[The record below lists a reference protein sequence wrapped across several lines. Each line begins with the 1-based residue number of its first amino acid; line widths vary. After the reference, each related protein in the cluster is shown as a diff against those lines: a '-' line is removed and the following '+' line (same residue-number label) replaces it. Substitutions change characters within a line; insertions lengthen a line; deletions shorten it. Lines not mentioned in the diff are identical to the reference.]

1 MRFKRSIQNDMA
13 SQMDA
18 QFGAPRNKGAEAI
31 NQLVAKSLFSN
42 PRARSRMESLG
53 YALDQN
59 TGMLVRPNSMANK
72 ARGTMSSANR
82 AAMGGMY

>member
-18 QFGAPRNKGAEAI
+18 QFGTPRNKGAEAL
-31 NQLVAKSLFSN
+31 NQLMARSLSSN
-42 PRARSRMESLG
+42 PRVSSRLQSLG
-53 YALDQN
+53 YALDQD
-59 TGMLVRPNSMANK
+59 TGMLVRPNSMDNK